1 MNNIINLLQKY
12 YKLSGEQNESTKD
25 LHFFI
30 QKYHKILA
38 LLLLFPVF
46 SSHTTRCKLPKKC
59 EKTPFFTHHLNHF
72 TKKTCESWENGLLL
86 PKQGKG
92 ISIVLYLWRGKPNS
106 NPRVPFSAKLIQFFH
121 SLFGLDFVCENR
133 SRHFFASFQRDD
145 KLFVSPSI
153 IIPSSDYPPP
163 IL

>member
-30 QKYHKILA
+30 QKHHKILA

-59 EKTPFFTHHLNHF
+59 EKTPFLHT
-72 TKKTCESWENGLLL
+72 
-86 PKQGKG
+86 
-92 ISIVLYLWRGKPNS
+92 
-106 NPRVPFSAKLIQFFH
+106 A
-121 SLFGLDFVCENR
+121 
-133 SRHFFASFQRDD
+133 
-145 KLFVSPSI
+145 SI
-153 IIPSSDYPPP
+153 ILQKKLVRVEKMDYFCASKEKGFS
-163 IL
+163 